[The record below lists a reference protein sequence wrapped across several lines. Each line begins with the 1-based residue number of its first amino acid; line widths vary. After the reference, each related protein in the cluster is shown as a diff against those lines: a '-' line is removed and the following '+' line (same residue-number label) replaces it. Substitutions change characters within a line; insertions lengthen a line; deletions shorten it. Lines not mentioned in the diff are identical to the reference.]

1 MPVRIGFEGY
11 DENVK
16 GCIKLLEEKY
26 AGKFEMSFIRIE
38 DAEEMKE
45 KCPERKDKFTK
56 FTSQLIH
63 NSDVIVES
71 SATTCSKLI
80 ELSAKQSILHQD
92 VFYYTLNKEQFDANA
107 QLITALSA
115 QFAGHC
121 LLKYAENPDVCVALI
136 AADKKWDE

>member
-1 MPVRIGFEGY
+1 MPVRVGFEGY

-16 GCIKLLEEKY
+16 ACIKLLEAKY
-26 AGKFEMSFIRIE
+26 ADKFEVSFIRIE
-38 DAEEMKE
+38 NADEMKE

-71 SATTCSKLI
+71 TASTGSKLI
-80 ELSAKQSILHQD
+80 ELSAKQSLLHQD
-92 VFYYTLNKEQFDANA
+92 VFYYTLNKEQFDTNA
-107 QLITALSA
+107 QLIAGLAA

-121 LLKYAENPDVCVALI
+121 LLQYAKDPAECVALI
-136 AADKKWDE
+136 AKDKKWTE